1 MAIKIVPIYSKKKYF
16 CPLCDNEVKWNQKM
30 HCTLEFDWSGVKK
43 VNQFIRITESIR
55 HDGLKTSVM
64 AKRINYGVDY
74 VAHMLSGDRPMNDVL
89 IEYLVKELEVYIRKL
104 SELKKE
110 LKRRIKE

>member
-1 MAIKIVPIYSKKKYF
+1 MAIKIVPIYSNKKYF

-30 HCTLEFDWSGVKK
+30 HCTLELDWNGVKK
-43 VNQFIRITESIR
+43 VNQFIRITELIR
-55 HDGLKTSVM
+55 YDGLKTSVM
-64 AKRINYGVDY
+64 AKRINYDANY
-74 VAHMLSGDRPMNDVL
+74 VAHMLSGDSAMNDVL